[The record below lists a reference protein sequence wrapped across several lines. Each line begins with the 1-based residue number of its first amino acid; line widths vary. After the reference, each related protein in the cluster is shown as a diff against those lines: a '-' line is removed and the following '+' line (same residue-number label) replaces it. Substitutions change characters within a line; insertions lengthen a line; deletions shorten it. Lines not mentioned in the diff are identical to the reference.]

1 MPLPLPG
8 RLLARILERIRGVP
22 GLVHR
27 APSPFDDVL
36 QLLGVALQRI
46 DAEELKDIVEGRGSA
61 MDKAKK
67 AADALKDPGQKPA
80 GKQKRQPPA

>member
-1 MPLPLPG
+1 VDLDSLTKQAKK
-8 RLLARILERIRGVP
+8 LVDQRG
-22 GLVHR
+22 
-27 APSPFDDVL
+27 
-36 QLLGVALQRI
+36 GVDALKG

>member
-1 MPLPLPG
+1 MDLDSLTKQAKK
-8 RLLARILERIRGVP
+8 LVDERGGV
-22 GLVHR
+22 
-27 APSPFDDVL
+27 D
-36 QLLGVALQRI
+36 ALKD

-80 GKQKRQPPA
+80 GKGKRKPPA